1 MTRVRE
7 DDFPPFVCPRCR
19 DPVEDAGDAYACP
32 ACGADYP
39 VVAGIPDF
47 RVFPDPWI
55 GLEADREKALRVA
68 RRTEGADLETALRTY
83 WDMTPSTPRERA
95 REFIE
100 HCLRARERSEEW
112 FEEIGRDGT
121 TGSDGSG
128 GWLDLGTGTGDLAA
142 VAAARG
148 ASVVGVDIALRWLVV
163 ARRRPGVG
171 DTPRIRLVCACAEA
185 LPFPDASFGRI
196 LSLGLLAHV
205 TDPDAVAAEAHRVLD
220 AGGRIDLRTVNRYTL
235 LREPHTGVW
244 GVGFL
249 PRRWTDPYV
258 RWRTGR
264 SYERH
269 RPLSPREVRRVLRGG
284 GFAEVRVEAAP
295 TLSAEAERLPGP
307 ARRVVPLYERARR
320 TPGLRSLARWTAPL
334 LEAGARRP

>member
-1 MTRVRE
+1 MTPVRE
-7 DDFPPFVCPRCR
+7 TDFPPFVCPRCR
-19 DPVEDAGDAYACP
+19 GPVEDAGDAYACP

-68 RRTEGADLETALRTY
+68 RQTEGADLETALRTY
-83 WDMTPSTPRERA
+83 WEMTPSTPRERA

-112 FEEIGRDGT
+112 AGT
-121 TGSDGSG
+121 VGLNGGPRGSG
-128 GWLDLGTGTGDLAA
+128 GAPWLDLGTGTGDLAA

-163 ARRRPGVG
+163 ARRRPGVE
-171 DTPRIRLVCACAEA
+171 DVRFICACAEA
-185 LPFPDASFGRI
+185 LPFPDGVFGRVV
-196 LSLGLLAHV
+196 SLGLLAHV

-249 PRRWTDPYV
+249 PRRWADPYV
-258 RWRTGR
+258 RWRTGQ

-269 RPLSPREVRRVLRGG
+269 RPLSPREVRRSLRGG

-295 TLSAEAERLPGP
+295 TLDAEARQLPEA
-307 ARRVVPLYERARR
+307 ARRLIPLYDRARQV
-320 TPGLRSLARWTAPL
+320 PGLRSLARWTAPL